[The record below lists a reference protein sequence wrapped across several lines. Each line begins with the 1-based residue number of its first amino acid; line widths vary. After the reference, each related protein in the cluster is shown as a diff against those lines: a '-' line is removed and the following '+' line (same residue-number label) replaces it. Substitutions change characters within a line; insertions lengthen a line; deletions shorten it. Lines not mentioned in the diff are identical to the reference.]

1 MYNISYV
8 DGIYQNYENSKVNI
22 NDRGY
27 HFGDSVYEVVLF
39 NEGIFYDFEGHLNR
53 LFDSLNSIN
62 IKFSFSK
69 QSLEIIIKNLIK
81 INRVSFGS
89 VYIQVS
95 RGIAERNHSYKD
107 MNIKPLLSIIITKKQ
122 NNLSDEA
129 IGVKAITLNDNR
141 WARPD
146 IKTTQLLPNVLAKT
160 EANNKGA
167 FEGIFVDSEGYVT
180 EGSSSNIW
188 IINNDNEI
196 ITRAID
202 GQILSGITR
211 KSIAKFADLNDLIVK
226 EKKFRKEEL
235 YESKEVFLSSASSF
249 VTPIIEIDNIK
260 INNGEV
266 GKISVELRKL
276 YFKNFT
282 KVLKINE

>member
-69 QSLEIIIKNLIK
+69 QSLKIIIKNLIK

-122 NNLSDEA
+122 NNLSGKA

-167 FEGIFVDSEGYVT
+167 FEGIFVDSKGYVT

-266 GKISVELRKL
+266 GKMSVELRKL

-282 KVLKINE
+282 K